1 MLLDLPVRC
10 QLSDGSG
17 NGRDR
22 PVVDTAGR
30 LCVSYLLASPRPV
43 LPPMFISFEGLDGS
57 GKTTQIERLHAR
69 LEADGQTVVRVREP
83 GGTAV
88 SERIRTLLLDP
99 DAPIVPRAELLLFS
113 AARAQVCD
121 EVIRPALHRGDVVL
135 ADRFF
140 DSTTAYQGGGRGLA
154 DTAWLGGFH
163 RFVTDGLVP
172 DLTVYLRLD
181 PETALA
187 RRRARSSADDRM
199 EASGDRFFR
208 KVATAYDALAAD
220 EPGRMLVLD
229 AAQPVGALADAIWE
243 AVRRLDGNLLAPRR

>member
-1 MLLDLPVRC
+1 
-10 QLSDGSG
+10 
-17 NGRDR
+17 
-22 PVVDTAGR
+22 
-30 LCVSYLLASPRPV
+30 
-43 LPPMFISFEGLDGS
+43 MFISFEGLDGS

-69 LEADGQTVVRVREP
+69 LEAAGKTVVRVREP

-88 SERIRTLLLDP
+88 SERIRSLLLDP

-121 EVIRPALHRGDVVL
+121 EIIRPALRSGDVVI

-154 DTAWLGGFH
+154 NPDWLGDFH

-187 RRRARSSADDRM
+187 RRRARSATDDRM
-199 EASGDRFFR
+199 EASGQTFFDR
-208 KVATAYDALAAD
+208 VAKAYDTLAAS
-220 EPGRMLVLD
+220 EPERFVVLD
-229 AAQPVGALADAIWE
+229 AALPVEVLAEAIWRD
-243 AVRRLDGNLLAPRR
+243 VRRVDGNLGGARR